1 MTKVNID
8 RVAENLMTI
17 QPLLYINLLKPVKTK
32 TILPLGAVFIISELK
47 KHQVLSMSEIG
58 RRLSLPKPHVTGLVD
73 KLIIEGFVE
82 RVSDP
87 TDRRIINIRMTVKG
101 AKNLMNIKK
110 VISEDLRNRLS
121 KLDEKKLEVLAVA
134 SQQVKEILI
143 SIFSDEIQSSNKSLN
158 AE

>member
-121 KLDEKKLEVLAVA
+121 KLDEKKLEALAVA

-143 SIFSDEIQSSNKSLN
+143 SVFSDEIQSSNKSLN